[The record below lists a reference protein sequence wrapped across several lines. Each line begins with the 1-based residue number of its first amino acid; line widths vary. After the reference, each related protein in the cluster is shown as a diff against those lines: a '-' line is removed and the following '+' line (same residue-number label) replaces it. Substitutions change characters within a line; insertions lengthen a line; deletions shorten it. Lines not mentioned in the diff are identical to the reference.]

1 MQRVLRIVF
10 AETCHVAAAFL
21 VAAVFLVA
29 TGCQRPAAPSQA
41 GSAPSASTGRS
52 GGVPVADPS
61 AAVPPVKK
69 LKLSP
74 ETPLRFLGTQ
84 GPADAYEVRPGTTV
98 KIRAIATLEDGSAL
112 DVTGHP
118 DAFWYS
124 RDRNMVTVSNGTA
137 TISAGARTWIEI
149 YASVR
154 TLRTAF
160 GIVLVPVQPTILPE
174 KMSETI
180 RKDFPGFRVPGDE
193 DFKMGQLMRGLS
205 PRIIRGDFDE
215 NGLEDAGLF
224 LISDTDW
231 KFVILHQR
239 PGGSYET
246 AYTLGEK
253 FCQGQKLDSLPNLEA
268 ALIRKGQTIGHTKVE
283 HDSFYFDGDYG
294 LTWNGEDYEKFSVP
308 YE

>member
-1 MQRVLRIVF
+1 MYRALGVLCVVI
-10 AETCHVAAAFL
+10 AAA
-21 VAAVFLVA
+21 FLVA

-41 GSAPSASTGRS
+41 GSAPSASAVKS
-52 GGVPVADPS
+52 GEVPVADPS
-61 AAVPPVKK
+61 APLPPVKK
-69 LKLSP
+69 LKLTP
-74 ETPLRFLGTQ
+74 GTPLRLLGTD
-84 GPADAYEVRPGTTV
+84 GPNDAYEVLPGTAV
-98 KIRAIATLEDGSAL
+98 QIRAIATLEDGSAL

-118 DAFWYS
+118 DAFWFA
-124 RDRNMVTVSNGTA
+124 RDVKMATVSKGIT
-137 TISAGARTWIEI
+137 TIPSGARTWIEI

-154 TLRTAF
+154 SLRTAF
-160 GIVLVPVQPTILPE
+160 GIELVPVQPANLPE

-193 DFKMGQLMRGLS
+193 DFKMGQLMRGLA

-246 AYTLGEK
+246 AYTMGEK
-253 FCQGQKLDSLPNLEA
+253 FGQGQKFDSLPNLETT
-268 ALIRKGQTIGHTKVE
+268 LIRKGQTIGRTKVR
-283 HDSFYFDGDYG
+283 HDSLYFDGDYG
-294 LTWNGEDYEKFSVP
+294 LTWNGEDYEKFGVP